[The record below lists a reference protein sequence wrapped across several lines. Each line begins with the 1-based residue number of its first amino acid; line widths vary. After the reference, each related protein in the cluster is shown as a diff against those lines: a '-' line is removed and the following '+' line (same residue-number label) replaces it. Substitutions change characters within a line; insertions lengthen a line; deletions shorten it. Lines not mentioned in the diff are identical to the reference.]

1 MKITILFEKSQTKIG
16 KIGRLISNYPYTH
29 ISYTLDN
36 LNYYSF
42 SRRYHNNPFDSG
54 FTNEKENY
62 YAYKNDVGVK
72 VYTLDIGQDKI
83 DKINK
88 LNEKVKDKVFDI
100 YGMILMPFNIY
111 RENNNAYNC
120 MSYMALIFEILEI
133 PLINN
138 PYYKNNIQDLENALI
153 NYGIKG
159 ENKTLKYKYDENYM
173 RKFNKLDIVKS
184 FIHLNKEIF
193 KR

>member
-29 ISYTLDN
+29 IAYTLDDI
-36 LNYYSF
+36 NYCSF

-54 FTNEKENY
+54 FTIEKENY
-62 YAYKNDVGVK
+62 YAYKQDVEVR
-72 VYTLDIGQDKI
+72 VYTFDIDKDKI
-83 DKINK
+83 DKINI
-88 LNEKVKDKVFDI
+88 LNESVKDKVFDI

-111 RENNNAYNC
+111 RENKNAYNC
-120 MSYMALIFEILEI
+120 MSYMALVFQILEI

-138 PYYKNNIQDLENALI
+138 PYYRNNIQDLENALI

-159 ENKTLKYKYDENYM
+159 ENRILKYKYDEEYM
-173 RKFNKLDIVKS
+173 RKFSLSEIIRS

-193 KR
+193 KK